1 MRILLVDERF
11 DSSTIIADWL
21 SEFFGAVW
29 VELAASREEALSAI
43 KNRCPELMLVT
54 HRMPAMN
61 GVQFAELIKAR
72 PNPPVVVVIGT
83 GNEGELETQCMAA
96 GADFWVEKRHLQARL
111 LAFLQQRFSQAWAEG
126 VLARRMS
133 AISLMCVRRA

>member
-29 VELAASREEALSAI
+29 VELAA
-43 KNRCPELMLVT
+43 
-54 HRMPAMN
+54 RMPVMN
-61 GVQFAELIKAR
+61 GVEFAELIKAR
-72 PNPPVVVVIGT
+72 PNPPVVVVIDA

-126 VLARRMS
+126 VLARRTS